1 MLTSKGFKRMRYADY
16 LPLIEEQARK
26 LFGEDA
32 NLSERTPLGKFI
44 RLQAYQRAE
53 DSEEAEMLYNSRF
66 VDTSEGI
73 MLEQNVTRALISR
86 KEWRKATGEV
96 TFNLERNTKIPE
108 GSLVQTKYG
117 VKFQT
122 LKEIYA
128 FDAGEYKA
136 DIEALEY
143 GAIGNVE
150 AGEISV
156 VGNPMPGINSVTNTI
171 ALRDGQDEETDAE
184 LIKRYYD
191 SLGKLGN
198 RRVESIK
205 AKVLDE
211 VEGVRACIVIENDTM
226 QEDADGRPPKSF
238 ETILLGGEPAEIA
251 RKIFEAKPGGIQAY
265 GHTVESVNDSHG
277 MTHQIGFT
285 YATVVPVYVKVY
297 VKKTKDYPIN
307 GDDQIVEQVIAYIG
321 GTYENELHNGVGMS
335 ESVIIARCESRMFV
349 VDGVKDVRVEL
360 STDGTAFKNENVLI
374 ALPQVAETDTS
385 KIEVLELV

>member
-1 MLTSKGFKRMRYADY
+1 MRYADY
-16 LPLIEEQARK
+16 LPLIEEQARE

-53 DSEEAEMLYNSRF
+53 DNEEAEMLYHSRF

-73 MLEQNVTRALISR
+73 VLEQNVTRALISR

-96 TFNLERNTKIPE
+96 TFNLDRNIKVPA
-108 GSLVQTKYG
+108 GSLVQTRYG

-128 FDAGEYKA
+128 FDAGEHTV

-150 AGEISV
+150 VGEIVV

-211 VEGVRACIVIENDTM
+211 VEGVRACVVIENDTM

-307 GDDQIVEQVIAYIG
+307 GDDQIKEQVVKYIG
-321 GTYENELHNGVGMS
+321 GTYENELHGGVGMS
-335 ESVIIARCESRMFV
+335 ENVIVSRCESRMFV

-374 ALPQVAETDTS
+374 AFPQVAETDTS

>member
-1 MLTSKGFKRMRYADY
+1 MRYADY
-16 LPLIEEQARK
+16 LPLIEEQARE

-53 DSEEAEMLYNSRF
+53 DNEEAEMLYNSRF

-211 VEGVRACIVIENDTM
+211 VAGVRACIVIENDTM

-307 GDDQIVEQVIAYIG
+307 GDDQIKEQVVKYIG
-321 GTYENELHNGVGMS
+321 GTYENELHGGVGMS
-335 ESVIIARCESRMFV
+335 ENVIVSRCESRMFV

-374 ALPQVAETDTS
+374 AFPQVAETDTS

>member
-307 GDDQIVEQVIAYIG
+307 GDDQIKEQVVKYIG
-321 GTYENELHNGVGMS
+321 GTYENELHGGVGMS
-335 ESVIIARCESRMFV
+335 ENVIVSRCESRMFV

-374 ALPQVAETDTS
+374 AFPQVAETDTS

>member
-1 MLTSKGFKRMRYADY
+1 MRYADY
-16 LPLIEEQARK
+16 LPLIEEQARE

-53 DSEEAEMLYNSRF
+53 DNEEAEALYHSRF

-73 MLEQNVTRALISR
+73 VLEQNVTRALISR

-96 TFNLERNTKIPE
+96 TFNLDRNIKVPA
-108 GSLVQTKYG
+108 GSLVQTRYG

-128 FDAGEYKA
+128 FDAGEHTV

-150 AGEISV
+150 VGEIVV

-211 VEGVRACIVIENDTM
+211 VEGVRACVVIENDTM

-238 ETILLGGEPAEIA
+238 ETILLGGEPADIA

-265 GHTVESVNDSHG
+265 GKTVESVNDSHG
-277 MTHQIGFT
+277 MAHQIGFT

-307 GDDQIVEQVIAYIG
+307 GDDQIKEQVVKYIG
-321 GTYENELHNGVGMS
+321 GTYENELHGGVGMS
-335 ESVIIARCESRMFV
+335 ENVIVSRCESRMFV

-374 ALPQVAETDTS
+374 AFPQVAETDTS

>member
-1 MLTSKGFKRMRYADY
+1 MRYADY
-16 LPLIEEQARK
+16 LPLIEEQARE

-53 DSEEAEMLYNSRF
+53 DNEEAEMLYHSRF

-73 MLEQNVTRALISR
+73 VLEQNVTRALISR

-96 TFNLERNTKIPE
+96 TFNLDRNIKVPA
-108 GSLVQTKYG
+108 GSLVQTRYG

-128 FDAGEYKA
+128 FDAGEHTV

-150 AGEISV
+150 VGEIVV

-171 ALRDGQDEETDAE
+171 ALRDGQDEETDEE
-184 LIKRYYD
+184 LRKRYYE

-211 VEGVRACIVIENDTM
+211 VDGVRSCVVIENDTI

-238 ETILLGGEPAEIA
+238 ETILLGGEPEEIA
-251 RKIFEAKPGGIQAY
+251 QKIFEAKPAGIQAY
-265 GHTVESVNDSHG
+265 GSIVKDVNDSHG
-277 MTHQIGFT
+277 MVHKIGFT
-285 YATVVPVYVKVY
+285 YAAVVPVHVKVY
-297 VKKTKDYPIN
+297 VKKTRDYPIN
-307 GDDQIVEQVIAYIG
+307 GDDQIKEQVVKYIG
-321 GTYENELHNGVGMS
+321 GTYENELHGGVGMS
-335 ESVIIARCESRMFV
+335 ENVIVSRCESRMFA
-349 VDGVKDVRVEL
+349 VDGVKDVKVEL
-360 STDGTAFKNENVLI
+360 STDGIAFENENVVI
-374 ALPQVAETDTS
+374 AFPEVAETDVT
-385 KIEVLELV
+385 KIEVIDLE

>member
-1 MLTSKGFKRMRYADY
+1 MRYADY
-16 LPLIEEQARK
+16 LPLIEEQARE

-53 DSEEAEMLYNSRF
+53 DNEEAEMLYHSRF

-211 VEGVRACIVIENDTM
+211 VAGVRACIVIENDTM

-307 GDDQIVEQVIAYIG
+307 GDDQIKEQVVKYIG
-321 GTYENELHNGVGMS
+321 GTYENELHGGVGMS
-335 ESVIIARCESRMFV
+335 ENVIVSRCESRMFV

-360 STDGTAFKNENVLI
+360 STDGIAFENENVVI
-374 ALPQVAETDTS
+374 AFPEVAETDVT
-385 KIEVLELV
+385 KIEVIDLE

>member
-1 MLTSKGFKRMRYADY
+1 MRYADY
-16 LPLIEEQARK
+16 LPLIEEQARE

-53 DSEEAEMLYNSRF
+53 DNEEAEMLYHSRF

-73 MLEQNVTRALISR
+73 VLEQNVTRALISR

-96 TFNLERNTKIPE
+96 TFNLDRNIKVPA
-108 GSLVQTKYG
+108 GSLVQTRYG

-128 FDAGEYKA
+128 FDAGEHTV

-150 AGEISV
+150 VGEIVV

-198 RRVESIK
+198 LRVESIK

-211 VEGVRACIVIENDTM
+211 VEGVRACVVIENDTM

-238 ETILLGGEPAEIA
+238 ETILLGGEPADIA

-265 GHTVESVNDSHG
+265 GKTVESVNDSHG
-277 MTHQIGFT
+277 MAHQIGFT

-297 VKKTKDYPIN
+297 VKKTRDYPIN
-307 GDDQIVEQVIAYIG
+307 GDDQIAEQVIRYIG
-321 GTYENELHNGVGMS
+321 GTYENELYNGVGMS
-335 ESVIIARCESRMFV
+335 ESVIVARCESRMFA
-349 VDGVKDVRVEL
+349 VDGVKDVKVEV
-360 STDGTAFKNENVLI
+360 STDGIAFENENVVI
-374 ALPQVAETDTS
+374 AFPEVAETDVT
-385 KIEVLELV
+385 KIEVIDLE

>member
-1 MLTSKGFKRMRYADY
+1 MRYADY
-16 LPLIEEQARK
+16 LPLIEEQARE

-53 DSEEAEMLYNSRF
+53 DNEEAEMLYHSRF

-73 MLEQNVTRALISR
+73 VLEQNVTRALISR

-96 TFNLERNTKIPE
+96 TFNLDRNIKVPA

-211 VEGVRACIVIENDTM
+211 VAGVRACIVIENDTM

-307 GDDQIVEQVIAYIG
+307 GDDQIKEQVVKYIG
-321 GTYENELHNGVGMS
+321 GTYENELHGGVGMS
-335 ESVIIARCESRMFV
+335 ENVIVSRCESRMFV

-374 ALPQVAETDTS
+374 AFPQVAETDTS

>member
-1 MLTSKGFKRMRYADY
+1 MRYADY
-16 LPLIEEQARK
+16 LPLIEEQARE

-53 DSEEAEMLYNSRF
+53 DNEEAEMLYHSRF

-73 MLEQNVTRALISR
+73 VLEQNVTRALISR

-96 TFNLERNTKIPE
+96 TFNLDRNIKVPA
-108 GSLVQTKYG
+108 GSLVQTRYG

-128 FDAGEYKA
+128 FDAGEHTV

-150 AGEISV
+150 VGEIVV

-211 VEGVRACIVIENDTM
+211 VEGVRACVVIENDTM

-238 ETILLGGEPAEIA
+238 ETILLGGEPADIA

-265 GHTVESVNDSHG
+265 GSIVKDVNDSHG
-277 MTHQIGFT
+277 MVHKIGFT
-285 YATVVPVYVKVY
+285 YAAVVPVHVKVY
-297 VKKTKDYPIN
+297 VKKTRDYPIN
-307 GDDQIVEQVIAYIG
+307 GDDQIKEQVVKYIG
-321 GTYENELHNGVGMS
+321 GTYENELHGGVGMS
-335 ESVIIARCESRMFV
+335 ENVIVSRCESRMFV

-374 ALPQVAETDTS
+374 AFPQVAETDTS

>member
-16 LPLIEEQARK
+16 LPIIEQQAME

-53 DSEEAEMLYNSRF
+53 DNEEAEALYHSRF

-73 MLEQNVTRALISR
+73 PLEQNVTRALISR

-96 TFNLERNTKIPE
+96 TFHLNRNVKVPI
-108 GSLVQTKYG
+108 GSIVQTKYD

-122 LKEIYA
+122 TEEVHA
-128 FDAGEYKA
+128 FDEGEYTVG
-136 DIEALEY
+136 IEALEY
-143 GAIGNVE
+143 GALGNVE
-150 AGEISV
+150 AGEISII
-156 VGNPMPGINSVTNTI
+156 GNPMPGIHSVTNVLP
-171 ALRDGQDEETDAE
+171 LRDGQDEETDEE
-184 LIKRYYD
+184 LRKRYYE

-211 VEGVRACIVIENDTM
+211 VDGVRSCVVIENDTI

-238 ETILLGGEPAEIA
+238 ETILLGGEPEEIA
-251 RKIFEAKPGGIQAY
+251 QKIFEAKPAGIQAY
-265 GHTVESVNDSHG
+265 GSIVKDVNDSHG
-277 MTHQIGFT
+277 MVHKIGFT
-285 YATVVPVYVKVY
+285 YAAVVPVHVKVY
-297 VKKTKDYPIN
+297 VKKTRDYPIN
-307 GDDQIVEQVIAYIG
+307 GDDQIKEQVVKYIG
-321 GTYENELHNGVGMS
+321 GTYENGLHGGVGMS
-335 ESVIIARCESRMFV
+335 ENVIVSRCESRMFV

-374 ALPQVAETDTS
+374 AFPQVAETDTS